1 MADLKKWQYQ
11 CLAREAVEILRQ
23 KSYDAHY
30 AEDLPEAR
38 RMVLDM
44 IPAGASIA
52 LGGSVTI
59 GGMGLLEVF
68 RGGDYRLFDRYQD
81 KPHEEIVEIMRQSLL
96 ADFLVTG
103 TNAVTRRGELVNIDC
118 SGNRVAGMIFGPKRV
133 IVVAGANKLVDDLD
147 EAVKRLRRIAPLNAR
162 RIKHHT
168 PCVETGKCMDCQVQQ
183 RLCNYLTVINH
194 GMKFPGRITVV
205 MVGEETGF

>member
-1 MADLKKWQYQ
+1 MNY
-11 CLAREAVEILRQ
+11 
-23 KSYDAHY
+23 H
-30 AEDLPEAR
+30 R
-38 RMVLDM
+38 RLH
-44 IPAGASIA
+44 PGRCGNGK
-52 LGGSVTI
+52 GG
-59 GGMGLLEVF
+59 
-68 RGGDYRLFDRYQD
+68 
-81 KPHEEIVEIMRQSLL
+81 
-96 ADFLVTG
+96 
-103 TNAVTRRGELVNIDC
+103 LVNIDC

>member
-1 MADLKKWQYQ
+1 
-11 CLAREAVEILRQ
+11 
-23 KSYDAHY
+23 
-30 AEDLPEAR
+30 
-38 RMVLDM
+38 
-44 IPAGASIA
+44 
-52 LGGSVTI
+52 
-59 GGMGLLEVF
+59 MGLLEVF